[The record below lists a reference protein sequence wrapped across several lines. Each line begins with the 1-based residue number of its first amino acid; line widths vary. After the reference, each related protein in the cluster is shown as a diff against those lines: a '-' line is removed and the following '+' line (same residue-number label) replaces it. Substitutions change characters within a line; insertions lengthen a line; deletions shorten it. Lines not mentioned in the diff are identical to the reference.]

1 LFRIIPGL
9 VCNINS
15 SKYGV
20 TGNAFI
26 SNGIERTSPETQ
38 VVDSRGMTIRG
49 GKELLLVFAVS
60 SRLILLL

>member
-1 LFRIIPGL
+1 LFEIIPGL
-9 VCNINS
+9 ICNINP
-15 SKYGV
+15 SKYEI
-20 TGNAFI
+20 TWNAFV
-26 SNGIERTSPETQ
+26 SNRIEETSPETQ